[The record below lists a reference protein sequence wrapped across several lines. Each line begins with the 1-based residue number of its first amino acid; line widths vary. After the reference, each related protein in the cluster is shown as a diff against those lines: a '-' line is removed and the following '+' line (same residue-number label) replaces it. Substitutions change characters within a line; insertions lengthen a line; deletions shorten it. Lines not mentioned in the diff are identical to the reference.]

1 MKTLRISD
9 NEVAVIAEDGSLNG
23 GIRKTGTCI
32 TFNNLQDAKRAWEL
46 LTNDALEYKEPE
58 PVVRL
63 ADLEMLS
70 KRIDGLEIEVK
81 YEEINEE
88 YNQEDFADLRKEI
101 EDLKQEQ
108 QDLRQELESVQG
120 YAVNKEEVDDII
132 EEHEHQADHTDDA
145 HIHDLIA
152 QFVIDD
158 DAGTLRRK
166 VVGIVADKMLG
177 R

>member
-9 NEVAVIAEDGSLNG
+9 NEAAIIAEDGSLNG
-23 GIRKTGTCI
+23 GVRKSGTHI
-32 TFNNLQDAKRAWEL
+32 IFNNLQDAKRCWEL

-70 KRIDGLEIEVK
+70 KRIDGLEIDVK

-88 YNQEDFADLRKEI
+88 YNQEDFAELRKEI
-101 EDLKQEQ
+101 E
-108 QDLRQELESVQG
+108 ELGAGLASARLEMEDFVT
-120 YAVNKEEVDDII
+120 EEKLS
-132 EEHEHQADHTDDA
+132 EELQAHERYADHSDDA

-152 QFVIDD
+152 QFIIDD

-166 VVGIVADKMLG
+166 VVGIVADKLLG